1 MPANEFG
8 KRERL
13 KPTGM
18 KAVAERA
25 GVAISSVSRVL
36 SDHPDV
42 SESMRSR
49 VLDAVAALGYE
60 PDILAQSLRTGETR
74 AIGFVVSDISNPLF
88 ALMAHGAEIELR
100 AHGYSVL
107 LASSLN
113 NDELALQQIRRMYA
127 RRIDGLMVSAGEE
140 TGGPISRLLANSPVP
155 TTLIDRKLGVE
166 GASHVFSA
174 HKTGMRQAVAHLV
187 ELGHR
192 RIALVNGQSTVLPAH
207 ARAKALRRMAK
218 DDPRLKVSIVHGPF
232 SEAHGESAVTEL
244 LTGPNPPTAIIA
256 GGNQLLVGA
265 LSALTKL
272 GVSIPGSVSLVS
284 CDSLPLAR
292 FLTPDL
298 AVIGRDAQELGMR
311 AAQVMLA
318 HMDDGVARDVSL
330 PTRYLPAGSVAAPRP
345 GALALSTTRREG

>member
-1 MPANEFG
+1 MVSNEPWQ
-8 KRERL
+8 RERL

-42 SESMRSR
+42 SESMRAR

-74 AIGFVVSDISNPLF
+74 TIGFVVSDISNPLF

-100 AHGYSVL
+100 AQGYSVL
-107 LASSLN
+107 LANSLN
-113 NDELALQQIRRMYA
+113 NDDLALQQIRRMYA
-127 RRIDGLMVSAGEE
+127 RRVDGLMVSAGEE
-140 TGGPISRLLANSPVP
+140 TGGAISELLANSPVP
-155 TTLIDRKLGVE
+155 TALIDRKLGVA

-174 HKTGMRQAVAHLV
+174 HKTGMRQAVEHLV

-218 DDPRLKVSIVHGPF
+218 DDPRLDISILHGPF
-232 SEAHGESAVTEL
+232 SEQHGESSALEL
-244 LTGPNPPTAIIA
+244 LTGPKPPTAIIS
-256 GGNQLLVGA
+256 GGNQLLVGV
-265 LSALTKL
+265 LTAFEKL
-272 GVSIPGSVSLVS
+272 GVSMPDDVSLVS

-292 FLTPDL
+292 FLTPSL
-298 AVIGRDAQELGMR
+298 AIIGRDAQELGMR
-311 AAQVMLA
+311 AAQVLLA
-318 HMDDGVARDVSL
+318 HMDDGVARDESL
-330 PTRYLPAGSVAAPRP
+330 STRYIAAGSVAGPRS
-345 GALALSTTRREG
+345 GQLRTATVI